1 MEIIFINLP
10 VYYYKESEEE
20 VLAMQNLLGNKYEP
34 EYEEGFKLFN
44 INHIVSFNKDTDGNT
59 CLGTIDQDL
68 QIPMKYEEFYKL
80 IEPLVK
86 IINK

>member
-44 INHIVSFNKDTDGNT
+44 ITTK
-59 CLGTIDQDL
+59 
-68 QIPMKYEEFYKL
+68 
-80 IEPLVK
+80 
-86 IINK
+86 